1 MRQAQD
7 CFHCGEP
14 VPPGLNLSVEVDGVE
29 QPVCCTGCHA
39 VANTILGAGLDAFY
53 RFRPAPTGQPE
64 DLAAADARRYASF
77 DQERVQQDFV
87 YQAADGTREAAV
99 LVEGL
104 YCAACGWLIE
114 KSLSEAEGVEDIR
127 VNPATGRAILRW
139 NPETVPLS
147 SLMAHM
153 GRLGYKPHPVLPETS
168 DSQTV
173 KERRSALRRL
183 IVAGLGMM
191 QAMMFAVALYSGQF
205 HGMDEI
211 YEDFLRGVSMLV
223 ATPVVLYA
231 GLPIFMGAFRD
242 LRNGRPGMDVPVAI
256 AIGGAYSASVW
267 ITFAGGP
274 EVYFDS
280 VSMFTFFLL
289 TARYVEMAA
298 RHRANATTDAL
309 GRLVPSTAVRLG
321 SEGEEEIP
329 LRDVDVGDELLV
341 RPGATI
347 PADGRILAGSTSVDE
362 SMLTGES
369 EPQPR
374 GVDSPVV
381 GGSLNLG
388 SSIRMRVEHVGQDT
402 MVSHIGRLLRRA
414 QSERPSL
421 AKMADVVARWFV
433 TLVLIAAATVFA
445 LWWQIDPSRAF
456 HVTLAM
462 LVATCPCALSLA
474 MPTALAAGTNRLAT
488 EGLLVTRADALETL
502 AKVSHVVM
510 DKTGTLTEGRLD
522 VVDVRPAGGLDKA
535 EAMALAAALEHH
547 SEHPIASAFP
557 APSRFEAEH
566 TEVTRGGGVE
576 GLLDGRTMRI
586 GRPDWVAELSGTQIS
601 GELQQGA
608 WIALGDHRGLVASFR
623 LADRLRPEAEQT
635 IASFRKR
642 GVSVEIASGDAPEP
656 VREAARELGIH
667 TWHARMS
674 PEDKLARLR
683 QLQSQGAVV
692 LMVGD
697 GINDAPVLAGA
708 NVSAALNEGTALAQT
723 TAGMI
728 LLGGKLS
735 QLSDGLETAGRTLRT
750 IRQNLIL
757 SACYNASML
766 PLAAMGFI
774 PPWLAATG
782 MTLSSLVVVLNSRRL
797 AGRRPHQLRC
807 PVPAET
813 AREGQPA

>member
-1 MRQAQD
+1 MRQVQD

-14 VPPGLNLSVEVDGVE
+14 VPPGLNLSVEVDGVQ

-39 VANTILGAGLDAFY
+39 VASTILGAGLDAFY

-64 DLAAADARRYASF
+64 DLAAANAKRYASF

-87 YQAADGTREAAV
+87 YQAQDGTREASI

-114 KSLSEAEGVEDIR
+114 KSLSEAEGVEEIR

-139 NPETVPLS
+139 NPETVALS

-153 GRLGYKPHPVLPETS
+153 GRLGYKPHPVLPEAS
-168 DSQTV
+168 DSQAV

-205 HGMDEI
+205 HGMDAI

-231 GLPIFMGAFRD
+231 GLPIFLGAFRD

-321 SEGEEEIP
+321 PDGEEEIP
-329 LRDVDVGDELLV
+329 LRDVDVGNELLV

-374 GVDSPVV
+374 SVDSPVV

-388 SSIRMRVEHVGQDT
+388 STIRMRVERVGQDT

-414 QSERPSL
+414 QSERPAL

-433 TLVLIAAATVFA
+433 TVVLIAAATVFA
-445 LWWQIDPSRAF
+445 VWWQIDPSRAF
-456 HVTLAM
+456 HITLAM

-502 AKVSHVVM
+502 ARVTHVVM
-510 DKTGTLTEGRLD
+510 DKTGTLTEGRLNVADIRPVTDRDEGD
-522 VVDVRPAGGLDKA
+522 V
-535 EAMALAAALEHH
+535 MALAAALEHH

-557 APSRFEAEH
+557 APTRYTAER
-566 TEVTRGGGVE
+566 TEVTRGGGVQ
-576 GLLDGRTMRI
+576 GLVDGRTMRI
-586 GRPDWVAELSGTQIS
+586 GRPDWVAALSGAPVS
-601 GELQQGA
+601 EELREGA
-608 WIALGDHRGLVASFR
+608 WIALGDERGLLASFR

-635 IASFRKR
+635 VAALRDW
-642 GVSVEIASGDAPEP
+642 GVTVEIASGDAPEP
-656 VREAARELGIH
+656 VQDAARELGIH

-674 PEDKLARLR
+674 PEDKVARLR
-683 QLQSQGAVV
+683 RLQSQGAVV

-728 LLGGKLS
+728 LLGSRLS
-735 QLSDGLETAGRTLRT
+735 QLSDGLETARRTLRT
-750 IRQNLIL
+750 IRQNLVL

-797 AGRRPHQLRC
+797 AGRRPHQLSC
-807 PVPAET
+807 PMPADS

>member
-1 MRQAQD
+1 MADQQA

-14 VPPGLNLSVEVDGVE
+14 VPPDLDLAVEVDGRDE
-29 QPVCCTGCHA
+29 PVCCTGCHA
-39 VANTILGAGLDAFY
+39 VASTILGSGLDAFY
-53 RFRPAPTGQPE
+53 RFRPSPTGQSE
-64 DLAAADARRYASF
+64 DLAAANAKRYASF
-77 DQERVQQDFV
+77 DQERVQKDFV
-87 YQAADGTREAAV
+87 YQAADGTREAAI

-114 KSLSEAEGVEDIR
+114 KSLSEAHGVEEIR

-139 NPETVPLS
+139 NPEQVALS

-153 GRLGYKPHPVLPETS
+153 GRLGYKPHPVLPEAS
-168 DSQTV
+168 DSQAV
-173 KERRSALRRL
+173 KERRAALRRL

-205 HGMDEI
+205 HGMDDI
-211 YEDFLRGVSMLV
+211 YEDFLRGVSLLV

-231 GLPIFMGAFRD
+231 GLPIFLGAFRD

-280 VSMFTFFLL
+280 VAMFTFFLL

-321 SEGEEEIP
+321 PDGEEEIP

-347 PADGRILAGSTSVDE
+347 PADGCVLEGATSVDE

-369 EPQPR
+369 EPQSR
-374 GVDSPVV
+374 GVGHQVV

-388 SSIRMRVEHVGQDT
+388 SSIRMRVERVGQDT
-402 MVSHIGRLLRRA
+402 TVSHIGRLLRRA

-433 TLVLIAAATVFA
+433 TIVLLAAATVFA
-445 LWWQIDPSRAF
+445 IWWQIDPSRAF
-456 HVTLAM
+456 HITLAM

-474 MPTALAAGTNRLAT
+474 MPTALAAGTNRLAS

-502 AKVSHVVM
+502 AKVTHVVM
-510 DKTGTLTEGRLD
+510 DKTGTLTEGRLN
-522 VVDVRPAGGLDKA
+522 VVDIRPANGLDEA
-535 EAMALAAALEHH
+535 AAMALAAALEHH

-557 APSRFEAEH
+557 APSRFAAEH
-566 TEVTRGGGVE
+566 TEVTRGGGVQ
-576 GLLDGRTMRI
+576 GMVDGRTLRV
-586 GRPDWVAELSGTQIS
+586 GRPDWVAELSGTTVTND
-601 GELQQGA
+601 LQQGA
-608 WIALGDHRGLVASFR
+608 WIALGDERGLLASFR
-623 LADRLRPEAEQT
+623 LADRLRPEAEQ
-635 IASFRKR
+635 AVAALQSR
-642 GVSVEIASGDAPEP
+642 GVTVEIASGDAEEP
-656 VREAARELGIH
+656 VATAARILGIT
-667 TWHARMS
+667 TWHARMT

-683 QLQSQGAVV
+683 QLQSEGAIV

-697 GINDAPVLAGA
+697 GINDAPVLGGA

-728 LLGGKLS
+728 LLGGKLN
-735 QLSDGLETAGRTLRT
+735 QLSDGLEAARRTLRT
-750 IRQNLIL
+750 IRQNLAL

-797 AGRRPHQLRC
+797 AGKRPQQLSC
-807 PVPAET
+807 PAPTTTV
-813 AREGQPA
+813 REGQPA